1 MSDFVTRLAE
11 RTLGAAPVVQPLIAP
26 RFSPGPA
33 DHLMEPQGEP
43 ATMPEVPDRTPRP
56 RTPPDTPMLAPDE
69 AEAQNEESDTSI
81 TPPSGAPDGAAARPD
96 PSIHAPTTGQEDLD
110 VPDTSGSPRR
120 PRASRE
126 SSPLET
132 GMESM
137 QEDRQTSSSTPPRP
151 LARAPE
157 PGSRTLLSGE
167 SVPLGRQD
175 FPDSGPRRESR
186 TTIADGRNPLPE
198 PQFESAHRVESA
210 PARRGVE
217 ESPRRLVP
225 EGPTLD
231 SFASEDGPGRAMLHS
246 TMALAERA
254 RVTLEAP
261 ALPSGTGDPLETGEV
276 TSKSEIVPAH
286 SAAQGAAPVI
296 VPRIVRHQPD
306 QRQEN
311 SLGEARVLAPEP
323 PAPTIKVAIGRI
335 EVRAVTP
342 PAPAQRETPARPEP
356 MLSLDDYLTQRNGGR
371 R

>member
-33 DHLMEPQGEP
+33 DHLIEPQGEP

-56 RTPPDTPMLAPDE
+56 RTPPNTPMLAPDE

-81 TPPSGAPDGAAARPD
+81 TPPSGAPDGAAAR
-96 PSIHAPTTGQEDLD
+96 
-110 VPDTSGSPRR
+110 
-120 PRASRE
+120 E

-137 QEDRQTSSSTPPRP
+137 QEDRQTSSSAPPRP

-167 SVPLGRQD
+167 SVPSGRQD
-175 FPDSGPRRESR
+175 FPDRGPRRKSR

-198 PQFESAHRVESA
+198 LQFESAHRVESA

-217 ESPRRLVP
+217 ESPRRLVA

-231 SFASEDGPGRAMLHS
+231 SFVSEDVPGRAMLHS

-254 RVTLEAP
+254 RVTVEAP
-261 ALPSGTGDPLETGEV
+261 ALPSGTGDPLETREV
-276 TSKSEIVPAH
+276 TSKFEIVPAH
-286 SAAQGAAPVI
+286 RAAQGAAPVI

-306 QRQEN
+306 KRQEN
-311 SLGEARVLAPEP
+311 SLGEAHVLAPEP

-342 PAPAQRETPARPEP
+342 PAPAQRETPAKPGP
-356 MLSLDDYLTQRNGGR
+356 LLSLDDYLTQRNGGYR
-371 R
+371 